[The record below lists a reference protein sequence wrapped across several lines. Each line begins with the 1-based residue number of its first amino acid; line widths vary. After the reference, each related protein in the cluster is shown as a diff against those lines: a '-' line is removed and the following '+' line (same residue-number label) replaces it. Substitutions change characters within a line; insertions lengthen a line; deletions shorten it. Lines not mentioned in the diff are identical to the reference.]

1 MATRFFVS
9 LSLAFSL
16 IGNACSYT
24 FSSRLIHRFSD
35 EAKAFMTSRNGG
47 GEISHEWPRFRSMDH
62 YRMLARSD
70 LERQK
75 MKLGAKYSA
84 LFPLKGSETMSF
96 GNDFGWLHYTW
107 IDIGTPNV
115 SFLVALDTESDLFW
129 VPCDCIQCAPLSAN
143 YYSLDRDLSVYSP
156 SESRTSKP
164 LSCSH
169 DLCANPR
176 NCKSPDQPCP
186 YTVSYFS
193 ENTSSSGMLVEDT
206 LYLMSN
212 DTHASSGT
220 VQTPVIIGCGRKQTG
235 GYLDGIAPDGLLGLG
250 FGDISVPSFLAKAG
264 LVRNSFSMC
273 FNEDDSG
280 RIFIGDQGMSTQQS
294 TPFLAW
300 EGKYVDY
307 SVGVDSF
314 CIGTACLK
322 HTGFRALVDSGTSF
336 TFLPADV
343 YERVTVEFD
352 RQMNASSFI
361 PDGDPWE
368 YCYKAS
374 SLNLPEIPTVTLMFA
389 ENISYV
395 VRNPIFPY
403 FKKGELVGFCLALQ
417 SAAEDIGTIG
427 QNFMTGYRIVF
438 DRENLKLGWSPSN
451 CRDLDGST
459 RVPLTAPPHHG
470 LQNPL
475 PASEQQNSPGS
486 HAVSPAVAGR
496 TPPNHAAALPF
507 TGVPFW
513 QFCLLRL
520 LVPSFF
526 IVVL

>member
-16 IGNACSYT
+16 IGNACSYS

-47 GEISHEWPRFRSMDH
+47 VEISHEWPRFRSMDH

-84 LFPLKGSETMSF
+84 LFPLEGSETMSF

-143 YYSLDRDLSVYSP
+143 YYSLVLPGFWGIYYAGQRS
-156 SESRTSKP
+156 
-164 LSCSH
+164 
-169 DLCANPR
+169 N
-176 NCKSPDQPCP
+176 
-186 YTVSYFS
+186 
-193 ENTSSSGMLVEDT
+193 SGMLVEDT

-212 DTHASSGT
+212 DTHASSGA

-280 RIFIGDQGMSTQQS
+280 RIFIGDQGISTQQS

-361 PDGDPWE
+361 PDGYPWE

-374 SLNLPEIPTVTLMFA
+374 SLNLPEIPVVTLMFA

-403 FKKGELVGFCLALQ
+403 FKKGELDGFCLALQ

-427 QNFMTGYRIVF
+427 QNFMTGYRLVF

-451 CRDLDGST
+451 CRDLDGGT
-459 RVPLTAPPHHG
+459 RVPLTAPPHEG

-486 HAVSPAVAGR
+486 HAGSPAVAGR
-496 TPPNHAAALPF
+496 MPPNHAAALPL
-507 TGVPFW
+507 TGVPSW

-520 LVPSFF
+520 LLPSFF
-526 IVVL
+526 IAVL